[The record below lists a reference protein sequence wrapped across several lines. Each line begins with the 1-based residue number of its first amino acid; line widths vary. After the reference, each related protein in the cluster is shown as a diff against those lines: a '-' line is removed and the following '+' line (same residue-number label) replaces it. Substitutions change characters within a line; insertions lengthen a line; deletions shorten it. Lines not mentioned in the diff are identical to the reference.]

1 MVTST
6 ENGDFES
13 LKKDLNRALW
23 RLQYKCRKLTNT
35 QIFCLQDNSC
45 SEDFESKVVSKL
57 NLEDIMEKISSEKS
71 KYIIIRTI
79 LQGATEKEV
88 AIELKISQQA
98 VSKCKT
104 KALKNL
110 QMKTSA

>member
-1 MVTST
+1 MITSV
-6 ENGDFES
+6 ENSDFES

-35 QIFCLQDNSC
+35 EIFCLDDNYC
-45 SEDFESKVVSKL
+45 SDSFESKAVSKL
-57 NLEDIMEKISSEKS
+57 DLEDIIKKIPSEKS

-104 KALKNL
+104 KTLKNL
-110 QMKTSA
+110 QMKISA